1 MAQEPAKA
9 DGAAEAAPKSKKKL
23 IVILA
28 VVLALAAGG
37 GAAAFFL
44 MKKPEAHQAKGKHG
58 HKAEKEDGHEEGAA
72 EGEEEEA
79 AEEEEEEEE
88 HESGGGGGH
97 GEAAAGPAYL
107 QFETFTV
114 NLLPDPD
121 EKFLQLDLTIE
132 AKDPALADK
141 IKAQMPLMRN
151 RVLMLLTSK
160 KASDIATPEGKAQLS
175 EELLAALKKPMKK
188 GGKPLKIKQV
198 LFTSFVIQ

>member
-58 HKAEKEDGHEEGAA
+58 SKAEKEDGHEESAA

-79 AEEEEEEEE
+79 AADEEEEE

-97 GEAAAGPAYL
+97 GEAGAGPAYL

-132 AKDPALADK
+132 AKDTALADK
-141 IKAQMPLMRN
+141 MKAQMPLMRN

-175 EELLAALKKPMKK
+175 EELLAELKKPLKK
-188 GGKPLKIKQV
+188 GGKQLKIKQV

>member
-9 DGAAEAAPKSKKKL
+9 EGAAEAAPKSKKKL

-44 MKKPEAHQAKGKHG
+44 MKKPEAHQAKDKHG
-58 HKAEKEDGHEEGAA
+58 EKAEKAEGDEAISEEA
-72 EGEEEEA
+72 GEEES
-79 AEEEEEEEE
+79 AE
-88 HESGGGGGH
+88 ESGGH
-97 GEAAAGPAYL
+97 ADPKTALTYV

-132 AKDPALADK
+132 VKGAELAEKMKTQMPAL
-141 IKAQMPLMRN
+141 RN
-151 RVLMLLTSK
+151 RVLLLLTSK
-160 KASDIATPEGKAQLS
+160 KASDISTPEGKTQLS
-175 EELLAALKKPMKK
+175 EELLAELKKPLAAH
-188 GGKPLKIKQV
+188 GKPLKVTQV

>member
-9 DGAAEAAPKSKKKL
+9 EGAAEAAPKSKKKL

-58 HKAEKEDGHEEGAA
+58 DKAEKAEGADDEA
-72 EGEEEEA
+72 ISEEAADEGEEE
-79 AEEEEEEEE
+79 
-88 HESGGGGGH
+88 SGGH
-97 GEAAAGPAYL
+97 ADPKTAPTYV

-132 AKDPALADK
+132 VKGAELAEK
-141 IKAQMPLMRN
+141 LKAQMPALRN
-151 RVLMLLTSK
+151 RVLLLLTSK
-160 KASDIATPEGKAQLS
+160 KASDISTPEGKAQLS
-175 EELLAALKKPMKK
+175 AELLAELKKPLTAH
-188 GGKPLKIKQV
+188 GKPVKVNQV

>member
-9 DGAAEAAPKSKKKL
+9 EGAAEAAPKSKKKL

-37 GAAAFFL
+37 GAAAYFL

-58 HKAEKEDGHEEGAA
+58 DKAEKAEGAEDEA
-72 EGEEEEA
+72 ISEEEEP
-79 AEEEEEEEE
+79 E
-88 HESGGGGGH
+88 ESGGH
-97 GEAAAGPAYL
+97 ADPKTAPTYV

-121 EKFLQLDLTIE
+121 DKFLQLDLTIE
-132 AKDPALADK
+132 VKGAELAEK
-141 IKAQMPLMRN
+141 MKAQMPALRN
-151 RVLMLLTSK
+151 RVLLLLTSK
-160 KASDIATPEGKAQLS
+160 KASDISTPEGKTQLS
-175 EELLAALKKPMKK
+175 EELLAELKKPLAAH
-188 GGKPLKIKQV
+188 GKPVKVTQV

>member
-9 DGAAEAAPKSKKKL
+9 EGAAEAAPKSKKKL

-58 HKAEKEDGHEEGAA
+58 DKAEKAEGAEDEA
-72 EGEEEEA
+72 ISEEPEEEA
-79 AEEEEEEEE
+79 E
-88 HESGGGGGH
+88 ESGGH
-97 GEAAAGPAYL
+97 ADPKTAPTYV

-121 EKFLQLDLTIE
+121 DKFLQLDLTIE
-132 AKDPALADK
+132 VKGVELAEK
-141 IKAQMPLMRN
+141 MKAQMPALRN
-151 RVLMLLTSK
+151 RVLLLLTSK
-160 KASDIATPEGKAQLS
+160 KASDISTPEGKAQLS
-175 EELLAALKKPMKK
+175 EELLAELKKPLAAH
-188 GGKPLKIKQV
+188 GKPLKVTQV

>member
-44 MKKPEAHQAKGKHG
+44 MKKPEAHQAKDKHG
-58 HKAEKEDGHEEGAA
+58 SKAGKEDGHEEGAA

-79 AEEEEEEEE
+79 AADEEEEE
-88 HESGGGGGH
+88 HESSGGGGH

-132 AKDPALADK
+132 AKDTALADK
-141 IKAQMPLMRN
+141 MKAQMPLMRN

-175 EELLAALKKPMKK
+175 EELLAELKKPLKK
-188 GGKPLKIKQV
+188 GGKQLKIKQV

>member
-9 DGAAEAAPKSKKKL
+9 EGAAEAAPKSKKKL

-37 GAAAFFL
+37 GAAAYFL

-58 HKAEKEDGHEEGAA
+58 DKAEKAEGAEDEA
-72 EGEEEEA
+72 ISEEEA
-79 AEEEEEEEE
+79 PE
-88 HESGGGGGH
+88 ESGDH
-97 GEAAAGPAYL
+97 ADPKTAPTYV

-121 EKFLQLDLTIE
+121 DKFLQLDLTIE
-132 AKDPALADK
+132 VKGAELAEK
-141 IKAQMPLMRN
+141 MKAQMPALRN
-151 RVLMLLTSK
+151 RVLLLLTSK
-160 KASDIATPEGKAQLS
+160 KASDISTPEGKTQLS
-175 EELLAALKKPMKK
+175 EELLAELKKPLSAH
-188 GGKPLKIKQV
+188 GKPVKVTQV